1 MRKEPEIPQQEP
13 AKAEPVSSEP
23 EKMEAPITKKNQVT
37 YEEAIQEPFHHGGES
52 LIAKELRE
60 AKEREEEIRQ
70 MRERTVG
77 GKSASPAPV
86 SASQPSIK
94 PQTPTQET
102 VKKTW
107 QPSPSVQTPKV
118 SSHTSSRSVR
128 VQPIPDSTDEDET
141 DSKPVEKK
149 ETPIE
154 REIRLARERENEL
167 RVQKG
172 LPLLSEP
179 VKPAEDDSQSKS
191 SGGEDSVSYSYR
203 SKVNT
208 AEGNKSM
215 RNFASSRLQNEILKQ
230 KEREHKLRDE
240 GKILSTSE
248 EHIGTFKY
256 TEVAGIPK
264 SDGPV
269 KRNFVTRKSTSSL
282 PLPGNSPSSS
292 NTPSEN
298 GDVEPPKM
306 SPQISKEEP
315 VKYKRPTVKTGGAS
329 FSYRESRNQ
338 AESKIEKE
346 LREMR
351 EREEELK

>member
-1 MRKEPEIPQQEP
+1 MLEIDYIFSWTHVTLFLQGLNIFNPQDGDNQENSRESLIAKEIRLQKEREEEIAKRHSLKKEPEIPQQEP

-23 EKMEAPITKKNQVT
+23 EKMEAPITKKNEVT
-37 YEEAIQEPFHHGGES
+37 YEEAIQEPFHHEGES

-60 AKEREEEIRQ
+60 AKEREEEIRR
-70 MRERTVG
+70 MRERTAG

-128 VQPIPDSTDEDET
+128 VQPIPDSTDEDEL

-154 REIRLARERENEL
+154 REIRIARERENEL
-167 RVQKG
+167 RRQKG

-191 SGGEDSVSYSYR
+191 SGGEDSMSYSYR

-215 RNFASSRLQNEILKQ
+215 RNFASNRLQNEILKQ
-230 KEREHKLRDE
+230 KEREHKL
-240 GKILSTSE
+240 
-248 EHIGTFKY
+248 
-256 TEVAGIPK
+256 A
-264 SDGPV
+264 
-269 KRNFVTRKSTSSL
+269 
-282 PLPGNSPSSS
+282 
-292 NTPSEN
+292 
-298 GDVEPPKM
+298 
-306 SPQISKEEP
+306 
-315 VKYKRPTVKTGGAS
+315 
-329 FSYRESRNQ
+329 
-338 AESKIEKE
+338 
-346 LREMR
+346 
-351 EREEELK
+351 